1 MAPDVAPAAAS
12 AAAIASTS
20 AAPVT
25 ATVATPPRA
34 HTTDAEGDVFMDSQP
49 RDAPVPMGDAET
61 QPADVD
67 MNGTPIPAAPTPAQ
81 VASAPSIAAS
91 QAPNQTST
99 GLT

>member
-12 AAAIASTS
+12 AAAIASTP

-34 HTTDAEGDVFMDSQP
+34 QTADAEGDVSMDSQP
-49 RDAPVPMGDAET
+49 RDVPVPMDDAET

-67 MNGTPIPAAPTPAQ
+67 MNGTP
-81 VASAPSIAAS
+81 
-91 QAPNQTST
+91 
-99 GLT
+99 